1 MDYGQPTNP
10 PIQEPFFTVGVGNAP
25 EANNPD
31 KNQSLNTDN
40 YSPERDP
47 RNLGNTA
54 ITSSEQLTEV
64 EPTQELKGANG
75 ETLGQIV
82 NLEMPPGMA
91 EPTTQNPTKTPDLTT
106 STIKTTN
113 KLNEAGMK
121 AVRGAESQLSQDG
134 NAANFY
140 DLVRGE
146 GGLSETNLKNSF
158 GREVA

>member
-31 KNQSLNTDN
+31 KDQSLNTEI

-54 ITSSEQLTEV
+54 ITSSERPLEA
-64 EPTQELKGANG
+64 EDSQELKDANG

-91 EPTTQNPTKTPDLTT
+91 EPEVQAPAKTPDLAQ
-106 STIKTTN
+106 STIRTTN
-113 KLNEAGMK
+113 KLNEAGVK
-121 AVRGAESQLSQDG
+121 AVKTVEAKLSQDG
-134 NAANFY
+134 NAENFY
-140 DLVRGE
+140 NAVRGE